1 MAPNKAKTKTKA
13 DVEKEL
19 KEALSAL
26 KSLESGSSAGPVD
39 LSHLGDKGAK
49 QAAHFLEKASAKRQV
64 DPEKILAACLNYCA
78 TLSQRRHG
86 IHYVLQS
93 IEQTTRCKI
102 R

>member
-1 MAPNKAKTKTKA
+1 MATAKTKSKSKSEKKA
-13 DVEKEL
+13 APEPK
-19 KEALSAL
+19 KKAL
-26 KSLESGSSAGPVD
+26 D
-39 LSHLGDKGAK
+39 LSHLGEKGAK
-49 QAAHFLEKASAKRQV
+49 QAGYFLDQASAKRQV
-64 DPEKILAACLNYCA
+64 DPEKILAACLHYCA

>member
-1 MAPNKAKTKTKA
+1 MAKTKTKPKT
-13 DVEKEL
+13 EKRAEPKPEPK
-19 KEALSAL
+19 KEAL
-26 KSLESGSSAGPVD
+26 D
-39 LSHLGDKGAK
+39 LSCLGEKAAK
-49 QAAHFLEKASAKRQV
+49 QAGYFLEQASAKRQV
-64 DPEKILAACLNYCA
+64 DPEKILAACLHYCA